1 MVQPVFHQEVPGHLP
16 LTGNGHRED
25 EDIEG
30 EGWRDEGGA
39 EGSRRIG
46 EGGRMGREKEE
57 NGWNRVKEG
66 RGREG

>member
-1 MVQPVFHQEVPGHLP
+1 M
-16 LTGNGHRED
+16 R
-25 EDIEG
+25 
-30 EGWRDEGGA
+30 RDEGGA
-39 EGSRRIG
+39 EGRRRIG